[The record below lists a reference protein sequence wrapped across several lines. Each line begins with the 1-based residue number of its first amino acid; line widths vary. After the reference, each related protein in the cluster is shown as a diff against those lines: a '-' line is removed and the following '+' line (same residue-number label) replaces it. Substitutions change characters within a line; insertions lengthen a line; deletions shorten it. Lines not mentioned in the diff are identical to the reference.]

1 MGDQEA
7 IAAVEKN
14 GGRFTAAYYDRPS
27 IEAAVNP
34 VDYFLRGEP
43 VKKRLLPPSHLMQ
56 FYISPKTRGYLA
68 DRDLIDRHRIQ
79 TAIEHGFEPVDISQ
93 CSIMSKL
100 KDPRQIWYGIEPG
113 TLVNLE
119 DKAVYR
125 STIYSE
131 SEKHKSDIQIHL
143 EN

>member
-1 MGDQEA
+1 
-7 IAAVEKN
+7 
-14 GGRFTAAYYDRPS
+14 
-27 IEAAVNP
+27 
-34 VDYFLRGEP
+34 
-43 VKKRLLPPSHLMQ
+43 
-56 FYISPKTRGYLA
+56 
-68 DRDLIDRHRIQ
+68 
-79 TAIEHGFEPVDISQ
+79 
-93 CSIMSKL
+93 MSKL